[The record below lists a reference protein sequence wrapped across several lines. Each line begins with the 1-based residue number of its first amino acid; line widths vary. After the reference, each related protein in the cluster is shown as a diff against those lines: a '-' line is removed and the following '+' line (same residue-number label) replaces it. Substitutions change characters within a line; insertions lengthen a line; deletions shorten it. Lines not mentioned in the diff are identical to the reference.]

1 MVLHFVQFLR
11 VLHSKSASRGAFM
24 LMTLS
29 TALFPL
35 LMIVAAAWDVL
46 SRRIP
51 NPLVLVLAALFLP
64 FAWVQ
69 GMPVSEMLMHLVA
82 GLAVLMA
89 GYVAFALGYLGGG
102 DAKLM
107 GAAALWVGLSGMPQF
122 LVLTVLAGGIL
133 ALGVLLWSILHYDL
147 YFWSEGLQQRLAFVK
162 PSVPYGFAIAA
173 GAILSVPGSWLDPT
187 ASISTWLTQI

>member
-1 MVLHFVQFLR
+1 
-11 VLHSKSASRGAFM
+11 
-24 LMTLS
+24 
-29 TALFPL
+29 
-35 LMIVAAAWDVL
+35 
-46 SRRIP
+46 
-51 NPLVLVLAALFLP
+51 
-64 FAWVQ
+64 VQ
-69 GMPVSEMLMHLVA
+69 GMPVSEMLMHLVS

-133 ALGVLLWSILHYDL
+133 ALGVLLWSMLHYDL